1 MWIVLTLLPIAAI
14 GLYAFCALIRRLHKY
29 HMSDWEDLGCPFAE
43 LLTSS
48 SMTIQKMSK
57 AKATAKKLQWKWF
70 VTTPSFARGDIV
82 ARRWLCVFRV
92 ALGLWIVGGISWV
105 AMMLLK

>member
-1 MWIVLTLLPIAAI
+1 MWIVLTLFPFAAI
-14 GLYAFCALIRRLHKY
+14 GLYAFCALIRRLHKC
-29 HMSDWEDLGCPFAE
+29 HMSDWQDLGCPFAE

-48 SMTIQKMSK
+48 SVTIRKMSK
-57 AKATAKKLQWKWF
+57 AKVIAKKLQWKWL
-70 VTTPSFARGDIV
+70 VTTPSFTKGDIV

-92 ALGLWIVGGISWV
+92 ALVIWIVGSLSWV